1 MSCELDHLVLAART
15 LGEGVAWC
23 ERTLG
28 VTPSAGGRHA
38 LMGTHNRVF
47 SIASDAFPRAYFEI
61 IAIDPDARDPG
72 RARWF
77 DLDDARLQA
86 AISHRP
92 RLVHWVAR
100 CSDLDATLA
109 ALARRGIA
117 AGRALDA
124 SRATPAGELRWRIA
138 VPEDGGRRLRGAL
151 PLLIEWG
158 AMHPADNLAPCGV
171 TLQSLALDAGGDD
184 DDALRALGLERYLR
198 DAGAPLSATLA
209 SPRGTVALPSIEGLS
224 P

>member
-1 MSCELDHLVLAART
+1 MSCEPDHLVLAART
-15 LGEGVAWC
+15 LDEGVAWC

-28 VTPSAGGRHA
+28 ITPAGGGRHA

-47 SIASDAFPRAYFEI
+47 RIASDAFPRAYFEI
-61 IAIDPDARDPG
+61 IAIDPDAPDPG

-86 AISHRP
+86 ALDDGP

-100 CSDLDATLA
+100 CSDLDAA
-109 ALARRGIA
+109 RAMLARHGID
-117 AGRALDA
+117 AGRALEA

-138 VPEDGGRRLRGAL
+138 VPDDGARRLGGAL

-158 AMHPADNLAPCGV
+158 TTHPADSLPPSGV
-171 TLQSLALDAGGDD
+171 TLQTLALDAGGDD
-184 DDALRALGLERYLR
+184 AALHTLGLEAYLR
-198 DAGAPLSATLA
+198 GAGGAPISATLA
-209 SPRGTVALPSIEGLS
+209 SPRGPVTLTSIGCLN